1 LAFFQLKPNE
11 RSEGMNDRFFER
23 AGSLAIIAVLVI
35 ASLKVI
41 APLPGALLWG
51 AIIAIST

>member
-1 LAFFQLKPNE
+1 
-11 RSEGMNDRFFER
+11 MNDRFFER